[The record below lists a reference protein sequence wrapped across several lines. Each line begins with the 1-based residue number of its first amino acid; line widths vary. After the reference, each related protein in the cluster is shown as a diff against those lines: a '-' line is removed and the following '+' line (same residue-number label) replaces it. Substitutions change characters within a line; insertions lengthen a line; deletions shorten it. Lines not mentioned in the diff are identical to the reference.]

1 MKRKYR
7 RKKIRIVGAV
17 VFLALMIFSSV
28 FVIWQ
33 MKTNEFGG
41 LIDRIE
47 EVFYG
52 TPFKNAYNAKS
63 LILVDLSNDEVFIS
77 KRENEQQL
85 PASLAKLFVI
95 KYAVTLADLDNDKIR
110 SEQLERAIMELPEV
124 QRRRFRLYF
133 DYGLTYEQIG
143 KIEGCSKMPVK
154 RSIDR
159 AIEKIREKIKYF

>member
-1 MKRKYR
+1 
-7 RKKIRIVGAV
+7 
-17 VFLALMIFSSV
+17 
-28 FVIWQ
+28 

-95 KYAVTLADLDNDKIR
+95 KYAVTLADLDSNFTN
-110 SEQLERAIMELPEV
+110 QV
-124 QRRRFRLYF
+124 RLICGKHKNKRVLSSKFVCGYVSA
-133 DYGLTYEQIG
+133 IG
-143 KIEGCSKMPVK
+143 K
-154 RSIDR
+154 
-159 AIEKIREKIKYF
+159 